1 MRSCPEFS
9 STESGW
15 VCLFCD
21 DHPARADMGAQP
33 VEPAGWPPM
42 SALSGDFSSNIYTWY
57 VYFKKIHIQMDNE
70 FFTDHKQEFLLLSA

>member
-21 DHPARADMGAQP
+21 YHLARTDMGGQP
-33 VEPAGWPPM
+33 VEPAHWPPM
-42 SALSGDFSSNIYTWY
+42 SALAGEFSSKIHSWY
-57 VYFKKIHIQMDNE
+57 VENSCPGE
-70 FFTDHKQEFLLLSA
+70 HKQELLLLSA